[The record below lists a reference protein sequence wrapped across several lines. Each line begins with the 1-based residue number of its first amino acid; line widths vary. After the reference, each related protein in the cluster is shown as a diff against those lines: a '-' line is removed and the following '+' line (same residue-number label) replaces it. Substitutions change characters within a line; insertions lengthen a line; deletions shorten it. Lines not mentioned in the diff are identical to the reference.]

1 MEMQVLNISIGEI
14 IDLLIMLLGVAIV
27 CIAAFSY
34 RKQNF
39 IRLQAAHQKIDEL
52 SERMAEQEA
61 ALLRQQHL
69 YNIDKCLANIR
80 AQHPA
85 PEKTWTNY
93 HSMLQDIDAQLNN
106 WIASFESR
114 TQLAEREVQFCT
126 YLLVYP
132 HLTLDEIAQHICY
145 SEKSIRN
152 YKQRIA
158 HKLGVSSAD
167 LHQHLQNDVIA
178 YLYNDNTNSKLSA
191 L

>member
-1 MEMQVLNISIGEI
+1 MQVLNISIGEI

-52 SERMAEQEA
+52 SQRMAEQEA

-85 PEKTWTNY
+85 PAKTWINY
-93 HSMLQDIDAQLNN
+93 RSMLQDIDAQLNN

-158 HKLGVSSAD
+158 HKLGVSSAY
-167 LHQHLQNDVIA
+167 LYQHLQNDIIA

>member
-1 MEMQVLNISIGEI
+1 MTLQGLNISVAEI
-14 IDLLIMLLGVAIV
+14 VDMLIMILGVVIIV
-27 CIAAFSY
+27 IALLSY
-34 RKQNF
+34 RKQHS

-52 SERMAEQEA
+52 SQRMAEQES
-61 ALLRQQHL
+61 ALLKQQQL
-69 YNIDKCLANIR
+69 YDLDKRLTTIR
-80 AQHPA
+80 AQHPT

-93 HSMLQDIDAQLNN
+93 HSMLQDIDTVLNG
-106 WIASFESR
+106 WITTLESR

-132 HLTLDEIAQHICY
+132 HLTLDEIAQYICY

-167 LHQHLQNDVIA
+167 LHQYLQKDIIA
-178 YLYNDNTNSKLSA
+178 YLYNKY
-191 L
+191 